1 MANLND
7 LLIVEMSSSQLS
19 VAQSENKDYILEGI
33 FGEIDSKNKN
43 NRIYTEDEYVP
54 QIQQLQDKIKS
65 SKLLGEL
72 DHPQQFDVSLKN
84 VSHIIEELYYDKE
97 NKQVKGKI
105 RLLDTDAGRQAKA
118 LVDAGVPLQISS
130 RAAGAVES
138 NGKVKIKQ
146 LFTYD
151 LVADPGFANAELKRV
166 NESYGFDNESGLWI
180 YEMNGEGAEAP
191 EVAQEIT
198 ETNIETNNNKNMAE
212 FVKAEDFHKYSEYLA
227 NEIKGIKE
235 SIGATSEDNT
245 LENVKSHNDHIV
257 ERVNTLSEYVEYLAG
272 KLDES
277 IQYSEHVAEKADQG
291 ISYSESIAEK
301 LDQGIQYS
309 EHLAEAVGKVKDF
322 ANYLAEQHNEGTET
336 SKNLLS
342 YVEYLKENLQSV
354 SEYAEYI
361 ATQINENLVTEEEV
375 EETEEVAEEEVE
387 ETEATEEGAH
397 EEGEVEETEEV
408 AEEDE
413 AGEGAEEV
421 VEDDEVEEPGAEK
434 EEAEGGEEAG
444 DNSKEGDVEPGD
456 SGEPA
461 EELEDETVKSDAEV
475 EDKVEDESDEL
486 EDELVDGEEGAK
498 EVADEV
504 DETEEVEE
512 TEEVAEEDEAGEGA
526 EEVVEDEVS
535 EEEADENAAAALA
548 AIELADKLKDEET
561 DESEEVAEEDEVEE
575 GNAFGAARAEAIA
588 KGEDKF
594 KVGEEEYDVEG
605 VDADDKENAEEYAEE
620 EGIKTE
626 NEEVTEEDEA
636 GEGAEEVV
644 DEEEHEEVE
653 ESTLDTYKKEIS
665 SKLDA
670 LVEAAQAKENENPS
684 FFKIVSGSTQEKYN
698 ALNEDA
704 KTEVRQRVAK
714 RGFMTEGEINAIVE
728 SAEAVVEARTAEPF
742 FITAAPAEYKEK
754 FEALTEAK
762 QNQIKAQAKYHTLK
776 TEYQVRNFWETR
788 DLREVKVDLEKLAAV
803 NESAVAEKKNE
814 PLYDVSNY
822 AESLKKR
829 FKK

>member
-1 MANLND
+1 MAKVND
-7 LLIVEMSSSQLS
+7 LLIVEMSSNQLS
-19 VAQSENKDYILEGI
+19 VASSEGKEYVLEGI
-33 FGEIDSKNKN
+33 FGEIDTKNKN

-84 VSHIIEELYYDKE
+84 VSHIIEELFYDKD

-180 YEMNGEGAEAP
+180 YEMNGEAP
-191 EVAQEIT
+191 EATEEIT
-198 ETNIETNNNKNMAE
+198 TTNTNTEIKEKNMAE

-235 SIGATSEDNT
+235 SIGAQSEDNT

-257 ERVNTLSEYVEYLAG
+257 ESVNTLSEYVEYLAG

-291 ISYSESIAEK
+291 ISYTESVAEK

-322 ANYLAEQHNEGTET
+322 ANYIAEQANEGAET
-336 SKNLLS
+336 NKNLLG

-354 SEYAEYI
+354 SEYTEYI
-361 ATQINENLVTEEEV
+361 ATQINENLVEEEVEDESGVPAEELEDETVKSDAEVKDEVDAAEAGELPAEDEGEDGAKEVAEEEEV
-375 EETEEVAEEEVE
+375 EETEEVAEEETNEEESEEVAE
-387 ETEATEEGAH
+387 ETEEVAEE
-397 EEGEVEETEEV
+397 ESEEV

-421 VEDDEVEEPGAEK
+421 VEDEVTEEEDPAEDPGAEK
-434 EEAEGGEEAG
+434 EEADVEEIG
-444 DNSKEGDVEPGD
+444 DNSEEGDVEPGD

-475 EDKVEDESDEL
+475 ED
-486 EDELVDGEEGAK
+486 
-498 EVADEV
+498 
-504 DETEEVEE
+504 ETEE
-512 TEEVAEEDEAGEGA
+512 AEPGE
-526 EEVVEDEVS
+526 S
-535 EEEADENAAAALA
+535 EEEAE
-548 AIELADKLKDEET
+548 
-561 DESEEVAEEDEVEE
+561 
-575 GNAFGAARAEAIA
+575 
-588 KGEDKF
+588 GED
-594 KVGEEEYDVEG
+594 
-605 VDADDKENAEEYAEE
+605 
-620 EGIKTE
+620 
-626 NEEVTEEDEA
+626 
-636 GEGAEEVV
+636 GAH
-644 DEEEHEEVE
+644 DPL
-653 ESTLDTYKKEIS
+653 ESYKKEIS

-670 LVEAAQAKENENPS
+670 LVEAAQVKENENPA
-684 FFKIVSGSTQEKYN
+684 FLNVVSGSVQESYN

-704 KTEVRQRVAK
+704 KTEVRNRVTK
-714 RGFMTEGEINAIVE
+714 RAFMNEAQISAIIENAN
-728 SAEAVVEARTAEPF
+728 AVVEARSNEPF

-754 FEALTEAK
+754 FESLTEGK
-762 QNQIKAQAKYHTLK
+762 QNQIKAQAKYHTLN

-803 NESAVAEKKNE
+803 NESAVTEKKDE

>member
-1 MANLND
+1 MANKND

-19 VAQSENKDYILEGI
+19 VASNENKEYILEGI
-33 FGEIDSKNKN
+33 FGEIDAKNKN

-54 QIQQLQDKIKS
+54 QIQALQDKIKS

-84 VSHIIEELYYDKE
+84 VSHIIEELYYDKD
-97 NKQVKGKI
+97 NKHVKGKI

-227 NEIKGIKE
+227 GEIKSLKE
-235 SIGATSEDNT
+235 SIGAQSEDNT

-257 ERVNTLSEYVEYLAG
+257 ESVNTLSEYVEYLAG

-277 IQYSEHVAEKADQG
+277 IQYTEHVAEKADQG
-291 ISYSESIAEK
+291 ISYTESVAEK

-309 EHLAEAVGKVKDF
+309 EHLAESISTVKDF
-322 ANYLAEQHNEGTET
+322 ADQVAESNNASSET
-336 SKNLLS
+336 AKNLLS

-361 ATQINENLVTEEEV
+361 ASSINENLVSEEDEIEEEVEDESGVPAEDLEDETVKSDAEVEDEVDAAEAGEMPAEDEGEDGAKEVAEEDEV
-375 EETEEVAEEEVE
+375 EETEEVVDEEEHEEAAEE
-387 ETEATEEGAH
+387 AHH
-397 EEGEVEETEEV
+397 EEGEADESEEV
-408 AEEDE
+408 T
-413 AGEGAEEV
+413 
-421 VEDDEVEEPGAEK
+421 EDDEAEEPGQEK
-434 EEAEGGEEAG
+434 EEAEDDIEEVG
-444 DNSKEGDVEPGD
+444 DNSEEGDVDPKGD
-456 SGEPA
+456 IGEPA
-461 EELEDETVKSDAEV
+461 EELEDETVKSDAQI
-475 EDKVEDESDEL
+475 EDETDEAEPGESDE
-486 EDELVDGEEGAK
+486 E
-498 EVADEV
+498 
-504 DETEEVEE
+504 
-512 TEEVAEEDEAGEGA
+512 AE
-526 EEVVEDEVS
+526 
-535 EEEADENAAAALA
+535 
-548 AIELADKLKDEET
+548 
-561 DESEEVAEEDEVEE
+561 
-575 GNAFGAARAEAIA
+575 
-588 KGEDKF
+588 GED
-594 KVGEEEYDVEG
+594 G
-605 VDADDKENAEEYAEE
+605 VHDPL
-620 EGIKTE
+620 
-626 NEEVTEEDEA
+626 
-636 GEGAEEVV
+636 
-644 DEEEHEEVE
+644 
-653 ESTLDTYKKEIS
+653 ESYKKEIS

-670 LVEAAQAKENENPS
+670 LVEAAQVKENENPA
-684 FFKIVSGSTQEKYN
+684 FLKVVSSSTQEKYN

-704 KTEVRQRVAK
+704 KTEVRGRVAK
-714 RGFMTEGEINAIVE
+714 RAFMNESQITAIIENAE
-728 SAEAVVEARTAEPF
+728 TVVEARNSEPF
-742 FITAAPAEYKEK
+742 FISAMPAEYREK

-762 QNQIKAQAKYHTLK
+762 QNQIKAQANYHTLN

-822 AESLKKR
+822 AEGLKKR

>member
-1 MANLND
+1 MATKND

-19 VAQSENKDYILEGI
+19 VAQSENKEYILEGI

-84 VSHIIEELYYDKE
+84 VSHIIEELYYDKD
-97 NKQVKGKI
+97 NKHVKGKI

-180 YEMNGEGAEAP
+180 YEMNGEGAQAP

-198 ETNIETNNNKNMAE
+198 ETNKENINNKNMAE
-212 FVKAEDFHKYSEYLA
+212 FVKAEDFQKYSEYLA
-227 NEIKGIKE
+227 GEIKSLKE
-235 SIGATSEDNT
+235 SIGAQSEDNT
-245 LENVKSHNDHIV
+245 SEDLKSHNDHIV
-257 ERVNTLSEYVEYLAG
+257 ERVNTLSEYVEYVAG

-277 IQYSEHVAEKADQG
+277 IQYTEHVAEKADQG
-291 ISYSESIAEK
+291 ISYSEHVAEK

-309 EHLAEAVGKVKDF
+309 EHLAEALGKVKDF
-322 ANYLAEQHNEGTET
+322 TNYLAEAHNEGTET
-336 SKNLLS
+336 SKNVLE
-342 YVEYLKENLQSV
+342 YIDYLKENIQNV

-361 ATQINENLVTEEEV
+361 ANSINENMVTEEEV
-375 EETEEVAEEEVE
+375 EGEEAGEPAEELEDETVTADAQVEDETEEAEKGESGPETDGGEDGTKEVAEEDEAGEGAEEVVE
-387 ETEATEEGAH
+387 EEG
-397 EEGEVEETEEV
+397 EEV

-421 VEDDEVEEPGAEK
+421 VEEEGEEVAEEEAEEVAEEEGEEVAEEEAEEVAEAEEGEDGQDEVEEPGQEK
-434 EEAEGGEEAG
+434 EDAEGDIEEIGNNDEEGDVDPAGEEAG
-444 DNSKEGDVEPGD
+444 
-456 SGEPA
+456 EPA
-461 EELEDETVKSDAEV
+461 EDLEDETVKSDAEV
-475 EDKVEDESDEL
+475 ED
-486 EDELVDGEEGAK
+486 
-498 EVADEV
+498 
-504 DETEEVEE
+504 ETEE
-512 TEEVAEEDEAGEGA
+512 AEAGE
-526 EEVVEDEVS
+526 S
-535 EEEADENAAAALA
+535 EEEAE
-548 AIELADKLKDEET
+548 
-561 DESEEVAEEDEVEE
+561 
-575 GNAFGAARAEAIA
+575 
-588 KGEDKF
+588 GED
-594 KVGEEEYDVEG
+594 
-605 VDADDKENAEEYAEE
+605 
-620 EGIKTE
+620 
-626 NEEVTEEDEA
+626 
-636 GEGAEEVV
+636 GAH
-644 DEEEHEEVE
+644 DPL
-653 ESTLDTYKKEIS
+653 ESYKKEIS

-670 LVEAAQAKENENPS
+670 LVEAAQVKENENPS
-684 FFKIVSGSTQEKYN
+684 FLNVVSSSTQEKYN

-704 KTEVRQRVAK
+704 KTEVRGRVAK
-714 RGFMTEGEINAIVE
+714 RAFMNESQITAIIE
-728 SAEAVVEARTAEPF
+728 NAEAVVESRNSEPF
-742 FITAAPAEYKEK
+742 FISAMPSEYKEK
-754 FEALTEAK
+754 FEALTESK
-762 QNQIKAQAKYHTLK
+762 QNQIKAQANYHTLK

-788 DLREVKVDLEKLAAV
+788 DLREVKVDLEKLAPV
-803 NESAVAEKKNE
+803 NESAVTEKKDE
-814 PLYDVSNY
+814 PLYDVSDY

>member
-1 MANLND
+1 MATKND

-19 VAQSENKDYILEGI
+19 VAQSENKEYILEGI

-84 VSHIIEELYYDKE
+84 VSHIIEELYYDKD
-97 NKQVKGKI
+97 NKHVKGKI

-198 ETNIETNNNKNMAE
+198 ETNKENINNKNMAE
-212 FVKAEDFHKYSEYLA
+212 FVKAEDFQKYSEYLA
-227 NEIKGIKE
+227 GEIKSLKE
-235 SIGATSEDNT
+235 SIGAQSEDNT
-245 LENVKSHNDHIV
+245 SEDLKSHNDHIV
-257 ERVNTLSEYVEYLAG
+257 ERVNTLSEYVEYVAG

-277 IQYSEHVAEKADQG
+277 IQYTEHVAEKADQG
-291 ISYSESIAEK
+291 ISYSEHVAEK

-309 EHLAEAVGKVKDF
+309 EHLAEALGKVKDF
-322 ANYLAEQHNEGTET
+322 TNYLAEAHNEGTET
-336 SKNLLS
+336 SKNVLE
-342 YVEYLKENLQSV
+342 YIDYLKENIQNV

-361 ATQINENLVTEEEV
+361 ANSINENMVTEEEV
-375 EETEEVAEEEVE
+375 EGEEAGEPAEELEDETVAADAQIEDETEEAEKGESGPETDGGEDGTKEVAEEDEAGEGAEEVVE
-387 ETEATEEGAH
+387 EED
-397 EEGEVEETEEV
+397 EEV

-421 VEDDEVEEPGAEK
+421 VEEEGEEVAEEEAEEVAEEEAEEVAEAEEGEDGQDEVEEPGQEK
-434 EEAEGGEEAG
+434 EDAEGDIEEIGNNDEEGDVDPAGEEAG
-444 DNSKEGDVEPGD
+444 
-456 SGEPA
+456 EPA
-461 EELEDETVKSDAEV
+461 EDLEDETVKSDAEV
-475 EDKVEDESDEL
+475 ED
-486 EDELVDGEEGAK
+486 
-498 EVADEV
+498 
-504 DETEEVEE
+504 ETEE
-512 TEEVAEEDEAGEGA
+512 AEAGE
-526 EEVVEDEVS
+526 S
-535 EEEADENAAAALA
+535 EEEAE
-548 AIELADKLKDEET
+548 
-561 DESEEVAEEDEVEE
+561 
-575 GNAFGAARAEAIA
+575 
-588 KGEDKF
+588 GED
-594 KVGEEEYDVEG
+594 
-605 VDADDKENAEEYAEE
+605 
-620 EGIKTE
+620 
-626 NEEVTEEDEA
+626 
-636 GEGAEEVV
+636 GAH
-644 DEEEHEEVE
+644 DPL
-653 ESTLDTYKKEIS
+653 ESYKKEIS

-670 LVEAAQAKENENPS
+670 LVEAAQVKENENPS
-684 FFKIVSGSTQEKYN
+684 FLNVVSSSTQDKYN

-704 KTEVRQRVAK
+704 KTEVRGRVAK
-714 RGFMTEGEINAIVE
+714 RAFMNESQITAIIE
-728 SAEAVVEARTAEPF
+728 NAEAVVESRNSEPF
-742 FITAAPAEYKEK
+742 FISAMPTEYKEK

-762 QNQIKAQAKYHTLK
+762 QNQIKAQANYHTLK

-788 DLREVKVDLEKLAAV
+788 DLREVKVDLEKLAPV
-803 NESAVAEKKNE
+803 NESAATEKKDE